1 MGYATQ
7 ADLVTRYGERELIQ
21 VTDKAKP
28 PTGDMDEAVVA
39 RALADADAEIDARI
53 GIRYSV
59 PLTVT
64 PSIIVDSACRIARYK
79 LHEDRATEKIRQDY
93 EDALRFLAERRGN
106 GNVQFLHAVR
116 QRAEPARRAGFHAKH
131 QLALLQRQLGAA
143 GDRQRGDAGQHQQ
156 SPLAFGG

>member
-64 PSIIVDSACRIARYK
+64 PSIIGDSACRIARYK

-93 EDALRFLAERRGN
+93 EDALRFLAD
-106 GNVQFLHAVR
+106 V
-116 QRAEPARRAGFHAKH
+116 
-131 QLALLQRQLGAA
+131 AA
-143 GDRQRGDAGQHQQ
+143 GRANLPGVPDATGDGVTV
-156 SPLAFGG
+156 GGVFAVVAPPVRITDEVMEAMP